1 MLLLLGIKL
10 AQRGI
15 IKMKIVSFILLI
27 LFSVSNV
34 FASGVSV
41 DGISADGVHQTTSV
55 ESISITSPS
64 EYQVFQRTG
73 TTADI
78 SISGT
83 YFGTPSAIEASFNGG
98 AYATI
103 DAAPSGGTYSGIL
116 SNQAQGQG
124 TLTVRFT
131 NSVSTQ
137 GYKTYI
143 GIGEVF
149 LVTGQSNAEGQGTSN
164 QSYSSSDGFKAAMFS
179 NAYQWKELVDPFDS
193 NVGQVD
199 SVSYDAVYGGS
210 WVLPLATLLMNQLHV
225 PVAFIPCP
233 LSGSGIIEWSA
244 GANHQDRSTLYGSAT
259 YRGLNATNGLR
270 ANLYWQGEHEANVG
284 AGTDMD
290 TATYQGYLS
299 DLVDDWYTDLGIP
312 TMPVKLQNS
321 SGLPDLNEGYIR
333 TAVANVETANP
344 THCLTGPDFSD
355 IASDDAYHLKSTAKL
370 QTAADRFYAA
380 LVTAYGW

>member
-1 MLLLLGIKL
+1 
-10 AQRGI
+10 
-15 IKMKIVSFILLI
+15 MKILSFIIFI
-27 LFSVSNV
+27 LSVTAQV
-34 FASGVSV
+34 FAGVSSDGLSV
-41 DGISADGVHQTTSV
+41 DGTHQSGSG
-55 ESISITSPS
+55 ESIAITSPS
-64 EYQVFQRTG
+64 RYQVFQRTG
-73 TTADI
+73 NTSDI
-78 SISGT
+78 AISGS
-83 YFGTPSAIEASFNGG
+83 YVGTPTAIEASFNGG

-103 DAAPSGGTYSGIL
+103 DASPSGGTYSGTL
-116 SNQAQGQG
+116 SSQAQGQG

-131 NSVSTQ
+131 NNVATNGSQ
-137 GYKTYI
+137 TYI

-164 QSYSSSDGFKAAMFS
+164 QVYSSTDGLKAAMFS
-179 NAYQWKELVDPFDS
+179 NGYQWKELVDPFDS

-210 WVLPLATLLMNQLHV
+210 WTLPLATLLMNQLHV

-244 GANHQDRSTLYGSAT
+244 GANHQNRATLYGSAT

-284 AGTDMD
+284 NGTDMD
-290 TATYQGYLS
+290 TATYQSYLS
-299 DLVDDWYTDLGIP
+299 DLVDDWYTDLGVA